1 MWWQLI
7 ILPQRGGVGWQR
19 LSAGGMNI
27 ATGPRWNK
35 DRWVR
40 TSNGPGCTS
49 PFLLLSRQ
57 ASAQKQEISPVNW
70 MHSNNYCPVKKRQR
84 RQRLWRTF
92 RMCEETRLDSGAC
105 QSVCSGISWWWRS
118 MLREEIPSLF
128 FFLKKKEE
136 NLSSK
141 HRTCRML
148 ADVSSLWVIFPS
160 RWQRLRE
167 LEKSVQRSHRK
178 DGVDSKWGENSI
190 YATFQR
196 FYPLGNWTHLKK
208 KPGGGGILK

>member
-118 MLREEIPSLF
+118 MLREEIPSLLF
-128 FFLKKKEE
+128 FFEKKKKKIFQV
-136 NLSSK
+136 NTV
-141 HRTCRML
+141 RVGCWRMCHHFESFFL
-148 ADVSSLWVIFPS
+148 PGDKGWESLRKVC
-160 RWQRLRE
+160 
-167 LEKSVQRSHRK
+167 SVLTVK
-178 DGVDSKWGENSI
+178 MV
-190 YATFQR
+190 
-196 FYPLGNWTHLKK
+196 
-208 KPGGGGILK
+208 